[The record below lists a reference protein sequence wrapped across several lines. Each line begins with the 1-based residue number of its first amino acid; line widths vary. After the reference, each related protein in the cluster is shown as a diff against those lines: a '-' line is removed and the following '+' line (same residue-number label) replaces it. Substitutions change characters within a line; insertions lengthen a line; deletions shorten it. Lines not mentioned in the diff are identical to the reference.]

1 MNKKHKKT
9 VLERPALNCC
19 TSISWSK
26 INNSISKKERG
37 MLSVI
42 IKKQKSFLGP
52 ELKFISSSWD
62 NLQKQ
67 LLYIVSIHSMLA
79 AQTREKKKFKI

>member
-1 MNKKHKKT
+1 
-9 VLERPALNCC
+9 
-19 TSISWSK
+19 
-26 INNSISKKERG
+26 

-52 ELKFISSSWD
+52 ELKFISSSWG

-67 LLYIVSIHSMLA
+67 LL
-79 AQTREKKKFKI
+79 

>member
-1 MNKKHKKT
+1 MVKDKQQHFIKGEGNVECHY
-9 VLERPALNCC
+9 
-19 TSISWSK
+19 
-26 INNSISKKERG
+26 
-37 MLSVI
+37 
-42 IKKQKSFLGP
+42 KKQKRFLGP